1 MTAAVY
7 QEKAFRFEYGT
18 VFGSGMVVHHGC
30 IGTVSGNGSKGFSKG
45 MFLLQTVMAHH
56 GVHITLGHGF
66 FSCHTSFQ
74 IDGKTNHCNT
84 VLDMGKLQIFDLC
97 LALDTLQINDRL
109 LPSLTVMQGFSSIAG
124 KERS

>member
-1 MTAAVY
+1 
-7 QEKAFRFEYGT
+7 
-18 VFGSGMVVHHGC
+18 
-30 IGTVSGNGSKGFSKG
+30 

-109 LPSLTVMQGFSSIAG
+109 FAFLDCDAGILFHSLVKSVA
-124 KERS
+124 ERCFFDDEGYRSMDGANCGCGIFIRSKCKTFFF